1 MDLSVVDQTLNLH
14 DPLTLRK
21 RGKGIYCK
29 QQRDGL
35 DDGHIP
41 TPLIYSKVQIC
52 PTMTTFS
59 SEFGLWEYSTKT
71 ISTKLSMI
79 ISNCKAIFHFNV
91 LYSKEY
97 SKL

>member
-1 MDLSVVDQTLNLH
+1 MNYLKALLCTILEE
-14 DPLTLRK
+14 R
-21 RGKGIYCK
+21 RRRIKGIYCK

-59 SEFGLWEYSTKT
+59 SDFGLWEYGTKDNFPLMRCT
-71 ISTKLSMI
+71 R
-79 ISNCKAIFHFNV
+79 
-91 LYSKEY
+91 
-97 SKL
+97 